1 MGARPRF
8 ALRSYAYLA
17 SHALVAAPASWL
29 FAPDASGRRR
39 VLAFHAV
46 RVALGAASARA
57 EARLV
62 SETSRLSPLAGGAA
76 LLLLLWSA
84 GMFVASTSFLPSQ
97 FAMVCLTHAAARVL
111 AGEHRAACAACVL
124 AVVLGWPFAGV
135 AAIPYGLASL
145 RAVGF
150 APTLFAVSISLLLSS
165 LASFAIDR
173 HFYGRDTWSV
183 ANIVRYNV
191 LADTGGNSQLYGV
204 ESPTFYLRN
213 LANAFNVALLASL
226 AAPFAATSASAF
238 RETPPARRAAYAKL
252 LLAYSPFPLALA
264 FFSALAHKEER
275 FMYVAYPHLGLGA
288 AIACAALVDVAGA
301 AARAGVAPAAP
312 RSSPPRSRFC
322 SSSRTRGSPRR
333 GSRRSWT
340 GTARRSAPSGA
351 FPNHPNPNRRSED
364 KVRAPTNRPG
374 DRASCASRRSGTGS
388 RARSTSPGRTTRSR
402 F

>member
-1 MGARPRF
+1 MRREHAPRF

-17 SHALVAAPASWL
+17 HALVPRPRPGCSPRRRAADASWR
-29 FAPDASGRRR
+29 STRC
-39 VLAFHAV
+39 
-46 RVALGAASARA
+46 VALGAASARA

-62 SETSRLSPLAGGAA
+62 SETSRPLAGGAA

-97 FAMVCLTHAAARVL
+97 FAMVCLTHAAANVL

-213 LANAFNVALLASL
+213 LANAFNVALLACL

-252 LLAYSPFPLALA
+252 LVAYSPSPLALA
-264 FFSALAHKEER
+264 FSPRSRKEER
-275 FMYVAYPHLGLGA
+275 FVYAYPHLGWRGHRVRRLVTPGRGGA
-288 AIACAALVDVAGA
+288 G
-301 AARAGVAPAAP
+301 GVAPRRAA
-312 RSSPPRSRFC
+312 RVLRDRASARRRARGASASR
-322 SSSRTRGSPRR
+322 
-333 GSRRSWT
+333 SRRSWT
-340 GTARRSAPSGA
+340 GTGRRCAPSGT

-364 KVRAPTNRPG
+364 KVRAPANRPAPVCV
-374 DRASCASRRSGTGS
+374 ASGGTGS
-388 RARSTSPGRTTRSR
+388 RCSTSPGRTIRSR